1 MSADESVSA
10 SVSLNPGGLAGF
22 VSRILYAT
30 GHRMFRILY
39 AVVWRCTVHG
49 REHVP
54 AAGPVLLACNHASFA
69 DPPLV
74 GSSLDRPLYFMA
86 KEELFRIPLFG
97 AVLRG
102 VHAFPVRRSR
112 GDVGAFR
119 TAQRLLAAGGALIL
133 FPEGRRRRDGVL
145 GPPKAGVGWLAI
157 QSGAPVVP
165 VYVHNTHR
173 MARFP
178 SVAVRFGP
186 PLAVNP
192 GEPADAFAQRVMAAI
207 AGLQETVK
215 HGREN

>member
-1 MSADESVSA
+1 ML
-10 SVSLNPGGLAGF
+10 LNPGGAAGF
-22 VSRILYAT
+22 LSRILYAT
-30 GHRMFRILY
+30 GHRMFRIVY
-39 AVVWRCTVHG
+39 ALVWRCAVYG

-54 AAGPVLLACNHASFA
+54 ATGPVLLACNHASFA

-86 KEELFRIPLFG
+86 KEELFRFPLFG

-102 VHAFPVRRSR
+102 VHAFPVRRAR

-119 TAQRLLAAGGALIL
+119 TAQRLLGAGAALIL

-157 QSGAPVVP
+157 QSRAPVVP

-186 PLAVNP
+186 PLTVEP
-192 GEPADAFAQRVMAAI
+192 GESADVFSRRVMAAI
-207 AGLQETVK
+207 ADLKEQ
-215 HGREN
+215 HGREI